1 MSLTILFFH
10 SDLDAFSFSC
20 PAALAR
26 IIVIMLNKNG
36 QSREYVCLVPGLRGK
51 KRWKLFLIDY
61 DASCELVIYGLY
73 YAEVIFIYTQFVE
86 SFYHEKMLNFVKVFF
101 CIYWDDTVIL
111 LAVYVVYQIY

>member
-1 MSLTILFFH
+1 MSIQFLCSLKKQNKTGLFIMSLTILFFH

-51 KRWKLFLIDY
+51 KR
-61 DASCELVIYGLY
+61 
-73 YAEVIFIYTQFVE
+73 
-86 SFYHEKMLNFVKVFF
+86 
-101 CIYWDDTVIL
+101 
-111 LAVYVVYQIY
+111 